1 MDFSKTKY
9 EVMNN
14 FLIPDSNEKDMI
26 ISNLKHT
33 LFQLEEGEKNYSDL
47 MSKYRKLE
55 QEYQLLNE
63 EKIRIEYELKQ
74 KTESNN
80 QIISQLRNQ
89 NENIINE
96 MNEKDSTNKR
106 LMNDNNNLFK
116 SIEDKKF
123 EYGTLINKIN
133 GNGNTITQ

>member
-1 MDFSKTKY
+1 
-9 EVMNN
+9 
-14 FLIPDSNEKDMI
+14 
-26 ISNLKHT
+26 
-33 LFQLEEGEKNYSDL
+33 

-123 EYGTLINKIN
+123 EYGTLINKMNSNENAIN
-133 GNGNTITQ
+133 QLTNIKT